1 MKGSLGRIRGYVAEQ
16 IDRNER
22 LLATARNSYQ
32 RTGHESW
39 GGRMAELQGIVNEL
53 KLVLGKIEREIE
65 YSF

>member
-1 MKGSLGRIRGYVAEQ
+1 MKGPLGRIRGYVTER
-16 IDRNER
+16 IDRNEK
-22 LLATARNSYQ
+22 LLATARESYQ

-53 KLVLGKIEREIE
+53 RLVLNKIEREIE